1 MAPNHPGGSQAS
13 VVLTIIGTVDIAAG
27 RALCQILQTSFDHGG
42 EVVTCDVSR
51 AHVDIGLVDA
61 LARLQLTALRAGC
74 TIGIR
79 GGTAELGRLIELA
92 GLAGTVP
99 SGSESG

>member
-1 MAPNHPGGSQAS
+1 MTGPRRQPRRVTEQ
-13 VVLTIIGTVDIAAG
+13 G
-27 RALCQILQTSFDHGG
+27 RREIL
-42 EVVTCDVSR
+42 
-51 AHVDIGLVDA
+51 GLDADA
-61 LARLQLTALRAGC
+61 LARLQLTARRAGC